1 MATSCEVI
9 KKKLLESGLT
19 EESLTI
25 LEEEMILDEH
35 IFKSLQREHVY
46 KLLQSMKVG
55 QHALLVKFWEQLTTE
70 AEVKSTSSRVRQCNV
85 EFFYIYYTFIT
96 S

>member
-1 MATSCEVI
+1 MATSFEVI

-25 LEEEMILDEH
+25 LQEEIILDEH

-46 KLLQSMKVG
+46 KLLQSMQVG
-55 QHALLVKFWEQLTTE
+55 QHALLVKF
-70 AEVKSTSSRVRQCNV
+70 
-85 EFFYIYYTFIT
+85 
-96 S
+96 